1 MKRTRRKFTSAFKL
15 KVVLEAL
22 KEQITLSE
30 LAQKHE
36 VHPNVISRWKA
47 EFMENAQSVFES
59 ETKKSDDVQ
68 QEDELYK
75 EIVRMKI
82 ENDWLKK
89 KLGPFL

>member
-22 KEQITLSE
+22 KEQSTLSE
-30 LAQKHE
+30 LAHKYE

-47 EFMENAQSVFES
+47 EFLENAEIVFDS
-59 ETKKSDDVQ
+59 DTKKPGESQKEDD
-68 QEDELYK
+68 LYK
-75 EIVRMKI
+75 EIGRMKI

>member
-22 KEQITLSE
+22 KEQSTLSE
-30 LAQKHE
+30 LAHKYE

-47 EFMENAQSVFES
+47 DFLENAESVFDS
-59 ETKKSDDVQ
+59 DTKKPGEPQREDD
-68 QEDELYK
+68 LYK
-75 EIVRMKI
+75 EIGRMKI

>member
-1 MKRTRRKFTSAFKL
+1 MKRTRKKFSPAFKL

-22 KEQITLSE
+22 KEQSTLSE

-47 EFMENAQSVFES
+47 EFLDKAESVFDS
-59 ETKKSDDVQ
+59 KSNKPEEPQKEDD
-68 QEDELYK
+68 LYK
-75 EIVRMKI
+75 EIGRMKI

-89 KLGPFL
+89 KLGPFQ

>member
-22 KEQITLSE
+22 KEQSTLSE
-30 LAQKHE
+30 LAHKYE

-47 EFMENAQSVFES
+47 DFLENAESVFDS
-59 ETKKSDDVQ
+59 DTKKFGEPQREDD
-68 QEDELYK
+68 LYK
-75 EIVRMKI
+75 EIGRMKI